1 MMKFLTV
8 KWKWVLGLAAMLV
21 VALYGSMPA
30 FSAPA
35 IPLRGVVEGFYG
47 TPWSQADRLSML
59 QFCHEHK
66 LNAYIYAPKDDAYHR
81 AKWREMYPADKMAD
95 LQALID
101 ESKKQQV
108 KFIFAISPGLD
119 IHFSGQ
125 EAEQDK
131 QAMLKK
137 LTAMYD
143 MGVRDFAIFFD
154 DIKNKDGKG
163 QAEFLNWVN
172 NNFIAQHKDI
182 NPLIAV
188 PTEYFRQDMESE
200 GQIKEYTKDFSATL
214 DKDILV
220 LYTGEKVV
228 PDGLRDVDYARANKL
243 YGRQLGIWW
252 NYPVSDYLEAKL
264 ALGPVEKLPM
274 AAEIPAIFF
283 NPMKHAELSKISL
296 ATGAD
301 YALNPGKYDAQK
313 AWHKAIKAQYGSL
326 AEDME
331 AFADQSQHMV
341 VSWAVIGPEDGAEL
355 RQQGFLQ
362 LFAWLLL
369 RRIDHIEFDKAI
381 RANLLLGEIQLTFE
395 YHDSSILKSRQAAHS
410 NDAGALA
417 LFGNRRVCH
426 IPILLFGLQIIAK
439 RLKAQMVLDFIVY
452 RWLLSVCLK
461 GILRSG
467 PKTMRLLLISECF

>member
-8 KWKWVLGLAAMLV
+8 KWKWVLGLAAMLA
-21 VALYGSMPA
+21 VAVYGSMPA
-30 FSAPA
+30 FSSPA

-47 TPWSQADRLSML
+47 TPWTQAERLSML
-59 QFCHEHK
+59 QFCHDHK

-131 QAMLKK
+131 QAMLGK
-137 LTAMYD
+137 LTAMYN

-172 NNFIAQHKDI
+172 ANFIAKHKDI
-182 NPLIAV
+182 SPLITV
-188 PTEYFRQDMESE
+188 PTEYYRLDMESE
-200 GQIKEYTKDFSATL
+200 GIIKEYTRNFSTTL
-214 DKDILV
+214 DKNILV
-220 LYTGEKVV
+220 LYTGDKVV
-228 PDGLRDVDYARANKL
+228 PDGLTDEEYAKANAL
-243 YGRQLGIWW
+243 YGRQLGVWW

-264 ALGPVEKLPM
+264 ALGPVEKLPVKANM
-274 AAEIPAIFF
+274 PAIFF

-301 YALNPGKYDAQK
+301 YAANPAKYDANK
-313 AWHKAIKAQYGSL
+313 SWHKALKEQFGKL
-326 AEDME
+326 AADME
-331 AFADQSQHMV
+331 IFADHSQHMV
-341 VSWAVIGPEDGAEL
+341 VSWAVIGPEDGAAL
-355 RQQGFLQ
+355 RKLMDAYWQNPNDSNREK
-362 LFAWLLL
+362 LLADL
-369 RRIDHIEFDKAI
+369 SKIDK
-381 RANLLLGEIQLTFE
+381 
-395 YHDSSILKSRQAAHS
+395 SILTLQKELSPNVLRECQPQLEQFHRILQADKLGLEVLAGDQSKQAAFRQAVKEVKAHEPQ
-410 NDAGALA
+410 
-417 LFGNRRVCH
+417 V
-426 IPILLFGLQIIAK
+426 
-439 RLKAQMVLDFIVY
+439 
-452 RWLLSVCLK
+452 
-461 GILRSG
+461 
-467 PKTMRLLLISECF
+467 LISEKTARAFIDELQQHMEK

>member
-21 VALYGSMPA
+21 VAVYGSMPA

-108 KFIFAISPGLD
+108 KFIFAI
-119 IHFSGQ
+119 
-125 EAEQDK
+125 
-131 QAMLKK
+131 
-137 LTAMYD
+137 
-143 MGVRDFAIFFD
+143 FFD

-172 NNFIAQHKDI
+172 ANFIAQHKDI

-200 GQIKEYTKDFSATL
+200 GQIKEYTKKFSTTL

-341 VSWAVIGPEDGAEL
+341 VSWAVIGPEDGA
-355 RQQGFLQ
+355 
-362 LFAWLLL
+362 AL
-369 RRIDHIEFDKAI
+369 RRQMNAYWQNPNDESRKKLLADLSKLDQSIEKLQAGLSQ
-381 RANLLLGEIQLTFE
+381 N
-395 YHDSSILKSRQAAHS
+395 ILKECQPQLEQLQRIVRA
-410 NDAGALA
+410 DML
-417 LFGNRRVCH
+417 
-426 IPILLFGLQIIAK
+426 GLQVLAGEK
-439 RLKAQMVLDFIVY
+439 TKADFTKVLEEVKAHDKDA
-452 RWLLSVCLK
+452 R
-461 GILRSG
+461 
-467 PKTMRLLLISECF
+467 ISETAARAFVDELYTHMND

>member
-1 MMKFLTV
+1 MNFLTG
-8 KWKWVLGLAAMLV
+8 KWKWLLGITVMLA
-21 VALYGSMPA
+21 VALYSSIPA
-30 FSAPA
+30 FSAPS

-59 QFCHEHK
+59 QFCHDHK

-81 AKWREMYPADKMAD
+81 AKWREMYPADKMAE
-95 LQALID
+95 LKALID

-108 KFIFAISPGLD
+108 KFIFAVSPGLD
-119 IHFSGQ
+119 IHFAGQ

-131 QAMLKK
+131 QAMQAK

-172 NNFIAQHKDI
+172 ANFIAQHADI

-200 GQIKEYTKDFSATL
+200 GQIKEYTKDFSSTL

-228 PDGLRDVDYARANKL
+228 PDGLRDIDYIRANKL

-264 ALGPVEKLPM
+264 ALGPVEKLP
-274 AAEIPAIFF
+274 ALSEIPAIFY

-296 ATGAD
+296 ATGAE
-301 YALNPGKYDAQK
+301 YALNPGKYNAEK

-326 AEDME
+326 AADME

-341 VSWAVIGPEDGAEL
+341 VSWAVIGPEDGA
-355 RQQGFLQ
+355 
-362 LFAWLLL
+362 AL
-369 RRIDHIEFDKAI
+369 RRQMNAYWQNPND
-381 RANLLLGEIQLTFE
+381 ANREKLTA
-395 YHDSSILKSRQAAHS
+395 DLSKLDRSILTLQKELSPKVLRECRPQLEQLHRIVHADMLGLEVLAGDTGKEYEFAKAVEEVKAHEKE
-410 NDAGALA
+410 ALVSEKTA
-417 LFGNRRVCH
+417 RAFL
-426 IPILLFGLQIIAK
+426 AE
-439 RLKAQMVLDFIVY
+439 
-452 RWLLSVCLK
+452 LSK
-461 GILRSG
+461 KMNS
-467 PKTMRLLLISECF
+467 

>member
-1 MMKFLTV
+1 MKFLTV

-21 VALYGSMPA
+21 VAVYGSMPA

-172 NNFIAQHKDI
+172 ANFIAQHKDI

-200 GQIKEYTKDFSATL
+200 GQIKEYTKEFSTTL

-264 ALGPVEKLPM
+264 ALGPVEKLP
-274 AAEIPAIFF
+274 ALSEIPAIFY

-296 ATGAD
+296 ATGAE
-301 YALNPGKYDAQK
+301 YALNPGKYNAEK

-326 AEDME
+326 AADME

-341 VSWAVIGPEDGAEL
+341 VSWAVIGPEDGAALRRQMDAYWQDSNNGEKLMADLSKLDQSIVKLQAEL
-355 RQQGFLQ
+355 PQNILKECQPQ
-362 LFAWLLL
+362 LKQL
-369 RRIDHIEFDKAI
+369 RRIV
-381 RANLLLGEIQLTFE
+381 RADMLGIQVLAG
-395 YHDSSILKSRQAAHS
+395 KQA
-410 NDAGALA
+410 
-417 LFGNRRVCH
+417 
-426 IPILLFGLQIIAK
+426 K
-439 RLKAQMVLDFIVY
+439 TDFIKAAAEV
-452 RWLLSVCLK
+452 K
-461 GILRSG
+461 AHD
-467 PKTMRLLLISECF
+467 KEAKISETAARAFMDELYTHMND

>member
-21 VALYGSMPA
+21 VAVYGSMPA

-172 NNFIAQHKDI
+172 ANFIAQHKDI

-200 GQIKEYTKDFSATL
+200 GQIKEYTKKFSTTL

-341 VSWAVIGPEDGAEL
+341 VSWAVIGPEDGA
-355 RQQGFLQ
+355 
-362 LFAWLLL
+362 AL
-369 RRIDHIEFDKAI
+369 RRQMNAYWQNPNDESRKK
-381 RANLLLGEIQLTFE
+381 LLADLSKLDQSIVRLQAKLPQN
-395 YHDSSILKSRQAAHS
+395 ILKECQPQLEQLQRIVRA
-410 NDAGALA
+410 DML
-417 LFGNRRVCH
+417 
-426 IPILLFGLQIIAK
+426 GLQVLAGEK
-439 RLKAQMVLDFIVY
+439 PKADFTKALEEVKAHDKDA
-452 RWLLSVCLK
+452 R
-461 GILRSG
+461 
-467 PKTMRLLLISECF
+467 ISETAARAFVNELYTHMND

>member
-1 MMKFLTV
+1 MKFLTV

-21 VALYGSMPA
+21 VAVYGSMSA

-59 QFCHEHK
+59 KFCHEHK

-81 AKWREMYPADKMAD
+81 AKWREMYPADKMAE
-95 LQALID
+95 LKALID

-108 KFIFAISPGLD
+108 KFIFAVSPGLD
-119 IHFSGQ
+119 IHFAGQ

-131 QAMLKK
+131 QAMQAK

-172 NNFIAQHKDI
+172 ANFIAQHADI

-200 GQIKEYTKDFSATL
+200 GQIKEYTKDFSSTL

-228 PDGLRDVDYARANKL
+228 PDGLRDIDYVRANKL

-264 ALGPVEKLPM
+264 ALGPVEKLP
-274 AAEIPAIFF
+274 ALSEIPAIFY

-296 ATGAD
+296 ATGAE
-301 YALNPGKYDAQK
+301 YALNPGKYNAEK

-326 AEDME
+326 AADME

-341 VSWAVIGPEDGAEL
+341 VSWAVIGPEDGA
-355 RQQGFLQ
+355 
-362 LFAWLLL
+362 AL
-369 RRIDHIEFDKAI
+369 RRQMDAYW
-381 RANLLLGEIQLTFE
+381 Q
-395 YHDSSILKSRQAAHS
+395 DSSNGEKLMADLSKLDRSIVKLQAELPQNILKECQPQLKQLQRIVRADMLGIQVLAGKQA
-410 NDAGALA
+410 
-417 LFGNRRVCH
+417 
-426 IPILLFGLQIIAK
+426 K
-439 RLKAQMVLDFIVY
+439 TDFIKAAAEV
-452 RWLLSVCLK
+452 K
-461 GILRSG
+461 AHD
-467 PKTMRLLLISECF
+467 KEAKISETAARAFMDELYTHMND